1 MVPDNDDSEE
11 LACEPTANAEAD
23 DHQLLRDV
31 AAKSEAAF
39 ECLYRRYYH
48 RVLQFICR
56 FVRDRRIAEEVL
68 DDTMFAVWKSAER
81 FEGRSQVSTWIFG
94 IAYRRALKTLDSN
107 KRHNALES
115 GDDRIAAT
123 ASEDASI
130 DPEMNVSSAE
140 LQRQIDDGIEQ
151 LSDDHRA
158 VMLLTAMGYS
168 YTEIAAVVD
177 CPANTVKTRMF
188 YARKNL
194 RSILTSRTI
203 AAMVNNGQERVWT
216 HKHQIS

>member
-1 MVPDNDDSEE
+1 MVPNEMADKRSNKTAD
-11 LACEPTANAEAD
+11 AEPED
-23 DHQLLRDV
+23 RQLLKEV

-39 ECLYRRYYH
+39 ERLYKRYYH
-48 RVLQFICR
+48 RVLQFVSRI
-56 FVRDRRIAEEVL
+56 VRDRRIAEEVL

-107 KRHNALES
+107 KRHNVLES
-115 GDDRIAAT
+115 GEDHIART
-123 ASEDASI
+123 ASEDASSN
-130 DPEMNVSSAE
+130 PEAGVSSAE
-140 LQRQIDDGIEQ
+140 LQQQIDDGIDQ

-168 YTEIAAVVD
+168 YGEISTIVE
-177 CPANTVKTRMF
+177 CPANTIKTRMF

-194 RSILTSRTI
+194 RNILSAQTISAMTSKR
-203 AAMVNNGQERVWT
+203 QEKSWS
-216 HKHQIS
+216 HKHPIS

>member
-1 MVPDNDDSEE
+1 MVTNTNGNTQKAGGLGDQPETDDR
-11 LACEPTANAEAD
+11 
-23 DHQLLRDV
+23 QLLFDV

-39 ECLYRRYYH
+39 ERLYRRYYH
-48 RVLQFICR
+48 RVLQFVSRI
-56 FVRDRRIAEEVL
+56 VRDRRIAEEAV
-68 DDTMFAVWKSAER
+68 DDTMFAVWKSASN

-107 KRHNALES
+107 KRHNVLES
-115 GDDRIAAT
+115 GDDRIEMT
-123 ASEDASI
+123 ASDDDST
-130 DPEMNVSSAE
+130 DPETTVTTAE
-140 LQRQIDDGIEQ
+140 LQRQIDEGIDQ

-168 YTEIAAVVD
+168 YTEIAKIVE

-194 RSILTSRTI
+194 RNVLASQTI
-203 AAMVNNGQERVWT
+203 AAMVKTRQSSTWS
-216 HKHQIS
+216 HKHPVS

>member
-1 MVPDNDDSEE
+1 MVPDKIANTESGKTAD
-11 LACEPTANAEAD
+11 AEPED
-23 DHQLLRDV
+23 RQLLADV

-39 ECLYRRYYH
+39 ERLYKRYYH
-48 RVLQFICR
+48 RVLQFVCR
-56 FVRDRRIAEEVL
+56 IVRDRRIAEEVL
-68 DDTMFAVWKSAER
+68 DDTMFAVWKSAPR

-107 KRHNALES
+107 RRHNVLES

-123 ASEDASI
+123 ASDDVHS
-130 DPEMNVSSAE
+130 DPETSLSSAE
-140 LQRQIDDGIEQ
+140 LQRQIDDGIDQ

-158 VMLLTAMGYS
+158 VMILTAMGYGYS
-168 YTEIAAVVD
+168 EIASIVE

-194 RSILTSRTI
+194 RNILSSQTI
-203 AAMVNNGQERVWT
+203 SAMTRKRQENSWSHR
-216 HKHQIS
+216 HPIS